1 MVRRVK
7 SSGFKKKALLGIVGL
22 ALLIGVFSI
31 YQMSKS
37 SRNTE
42 KESMYKTSTVTSGK
56 IASSTLLSGT
66 VSALSEQYVYYD
78 NSKGS
83 SATVT
88 VEVGQQIGKGQQLV
102 QYDATSAQASY
113 DTAVRNLNKVGRQIN
128 ALQTYGTQAVLPTE
142 TTSEQGMGNT
152 DSGTSQATP
161 ASPATGQTYNQQL
174 QDLYD
179 AYADAESEVAKAQE
193 ALNQT
198 VVLSDVDGTVVE
210 VNNSI
215 DPSAKESQTLV
226 HVATQGELQVKGN
239 LTEYDLANLKKG
251 DEVIIKS
258 KVFPDK
264 KWQGKMSSISDY
276 PEQAAGKS
284 DSSSGGSSGAKY
296 EYKADIT
303 SDLEG
308 LKQGFTVSVEVLNNK
323 ESLLVPTSAIVSS
336 KGKDYV
342 WRYDKL
348 TKKAS
353 KQEVGIGRADANSQE
368 ILTGLAKDDRIIA
381 NPDKN
386 LKDGQK
392 VSDDKIMVDETP
404 KANSK
409 EK

>member
-1 MVRRVK
+1 MIRRIK
-7 SSGFKKKALLGIVGL
+7 RLGLKKKVFLGVGAL
-22 ALLIGVFSI
+22 ALLVGGFSV
-31 YQMSKS
+31 YQMSS
-37 SRNTE
+37 TNQSTE
-42 KESMYKTSTVTSGK
+42 AETMYETGTVTSGK
-56 IASSTLLSGT
+56 IASSTLLSGK
-66 VSALSEQYVYYD
+66 VAALSEQYVYYD

-102 QYDATSAQASY
+102 QYDATSAQAAY

-128 ALQTYGTQAVLPTE
+128 TLKTYGTQTTTPVETPSDQESENADSATRQTTTTPTA
-142 TTSEQGMGNT
+142 EQ
-152 DSGTSQATP
+152 S
-161 ASPATGQTYNQQL
+161 YNQQL
-174 QDLYD
+174 QDLND
-179 AYADAESEVAKAQE
+179 AYADAEAEVTKAQE

-210 VNNSI
+210 VNPSI

-226 HVATQGELQVKGN
+226 HVATQGQLQVKGH

-258 KVFPDK
+258 KVYPDK
-264 KWQGKMSSISDY
+264 KWQGKISSISDY
-276 PEQAAGKS
+276 PEQSAGTADPS
-284 DSSSGGSSGAKY
+284 HGGTNGAQY

-303 SDLEG
+303 SDLAE
-308 LKQGFTVSVEVLNNK
+308 LKQGFTVSVEVVNNK
-323 ESLLVPTSAIVSS
+323 ESLLVPNSAIVSS

-348 TKKAS
+348 TKKVA
-353 KQEVGIGRADANSQE
+353 KQEVGLGKADANSQE
-368 ILTGLAKDDRIIA
+368 IVTGLAKDDRIIT
-381 NPDKN
+381 NPDKD

-392 VSDDKIMVDETP
+392 LSDDKFVAEETP
-404 KANSK
+404 KAASE

>member
-1 MVRRVK
+1 MVRHAK
-7 SSGFKKKALLGIVGL
+7 SLDLKKKVWIGLGGL
-22 ALLIGVFSI
+22 VLLIGSFSV
-31 YQMSKS
+31 YQMAT
-37 SRNTE
+37 SRHNAK
-42 KESMYKTSTVTSGK
+42 KETIYKTSTVTSGK
-56 IASSTLLSGT
+56 IASSTLLSGK

-113 DTAVRNLNKVGRQIN
+113 DTAVRHLNKVGRQIN
-128 ALQTYGTQAVLPTE
+128 TLQTYGTQAVVPADTGN
-142 TTSEQGMGNT
+142 EQGMGSS
-152 DSGTSQATP
+152 DSATSQATP

-210 VNNSI
+210 VNDSI

-226 HVATQGELQVKGN
+226 HVATQGELQVKGK

-251 DEVIIKS
+251 DEVVIKS
-258 KVFPDK
+258 KVYPDK
-264 KWQGKMSSISDY
+264 KWQGKISSISDY
-276 PEQAAGKS
+276 PEQATATGDAS
-284 DSSSGGSSGAKY
+284 NAGSSGAKY

-303 SDLEG
+303 SDLEA
-308 LKQGFTVSVEVLNNK
+308 LKQGFTVSVEVVNNK
-323 ESLLVPTSAIVSS
+323 ESLLVPTSAVVHS

-348 TKKAS
+348 TKKTS
-353 KQEVGIGRADANSQE
+353 RQTVETGRADAKAQE
-368 ILTGLAKDDRIIA
+368 ILSGLAKDDRIID
-381 NPDKN
+381 NPSKA
-386 LKDGQK
+386 LKEGQK
-392 VSDDKIMVDETP
+392 ISDDKIILDKAP
-404 KANSK
+404 KSNSK
-409 EK
+409 GK